1 MSECMDAFAIGVA
14 VWAAGFVVMGAVTF
28 LTGGEHHIAGRREW
42 GWLLFNLAIWPL
54 WAVVLATASVVRA
67 IDRYS

>member
-1 MSECMDAFAIGVA
+1 MNPFLVGVM
-14 VWAAGFVVMGAVTF
+14 VWAAGFIFIGAVTF

-54 WAVVLATASVVRA
+54 WLVVLATASVARA